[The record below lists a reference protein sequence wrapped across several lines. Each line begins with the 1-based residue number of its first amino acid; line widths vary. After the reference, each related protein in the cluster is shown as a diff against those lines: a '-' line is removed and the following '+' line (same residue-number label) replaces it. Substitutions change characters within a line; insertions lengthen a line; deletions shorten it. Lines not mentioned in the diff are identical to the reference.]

1 MLKKKNLL
9 DDFYK
14 PSVFVFFNVSM
25 LYHCVN
31 RELCQWVSELQ
42 TVDNTCSLGVTETLS
57 R

>member
-1 MLKKKNLL
+1 MTFTNQ
-9 DDFYK
+9 
-14 PSVFVFFNVSM
+14 VFLFFFNVSM